1 MLYVES
7 ASVIQTTLFP
17 LNTNIPAANH
27 DISYE
32 IVSKLAYNKYMD
44 SILRSINNAV
54 SVFSL
59 ALYLG

>member
-32 IVSKLAYNKYMD
+32 IVSLHIISTWIAYY
-44 SILRSINNAV
+44 
-54 SVFSL
+54 
-59 ALYLG
+59 GQ